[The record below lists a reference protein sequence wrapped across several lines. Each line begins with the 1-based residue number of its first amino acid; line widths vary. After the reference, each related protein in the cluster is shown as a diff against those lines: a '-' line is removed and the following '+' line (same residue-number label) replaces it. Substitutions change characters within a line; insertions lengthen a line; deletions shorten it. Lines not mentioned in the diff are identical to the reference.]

1 MKLSLVA
8 FTTIIGLAACDDAYA
23 AGHSS
28 APAVD
33 TNGIL
38 TNAEGMSLYT
48 FDPDTATSSACN
60 AGCAASWPPLA
71 APSDATASG
80 AFTVITRNDGGKQW
94 AYGGQP
100 LYLWVNDR
108 APGDTTG
115 DGVGGKWHLARP

>member
-1 MKLSLVA
+1 MKLTIPALILA
-8 FTTIIGLAACDDAYA
+8 FGLSACEAYA
-23 AGHSS
+23 DGHGA

-33 TNGIL
+33 TNGVL

-60 AGCAASWPPLA
+60 GGCAKSWPPLKA
-71 APSDATASG
+71 DG
-80 AFTVITRNDGGKQW
+80 DDHDKGDFTVIARDDGSKQW
-94 AYGGQP
+94 AYKGRP

-108 APGDTTG
+108 KPGDISG